1 MTEYSLAT
9 YVLQERHMPVL
20 RDWLAFLHHPPRELA
35 VHIADDPAIAAALEV
50 LCAEFGITLKIIRAV
65 TVNDV
70 ARGEAGLMA
79 EQFAAA
85 SSEFMVVMR
94 LDTFVFREGD
104 PDWLH
109 AVFAALAED
118 NYVFFTAAQ
127 NRFRGDRPVAG
138 TPFLTTRHVSNN
150 LAIYRREKWL
160 SMQAHATEHRLF
172 DPARKLFAERSVI
185 MFCFDQQV
193 HGIRRLSGRNWRAL
207 HTNAW
212 DERMFSVR
220 RDAMAGV
227 GLDAYLAPFEE
238 DKWHPWERYYGHPR
252 PSLAALPRFW
262 LDEVRGYL
270 RRRGPRK
277 FPMPLE

>member
-1 MTEYSLAT
+1 MHSYSLAT
-9 YVLQERHMPVL
+9 YVLQERHMPIL
-20 RDWLAFLHHPPRELA
+20 RDWLAFLHHPPEALI
-35 VHIADDPAIAAALEV
+35 VHIADDPAIAAALEA
-50 LCAEFGITLKIIRAV
+50 LCREVGIALKIVRAV
-65 TVNDV
+65 TVADV

-94 LDTFVFREGD
+94 LDTFVFRDGD
-104 PDWLH
+104 PDWLQP
-109 AVFAALAED
+109 VFEALAED
-118 NYVFFTAAQ
+118 RYVFFTAAQ
-127 NRFRGDRPVAG
+127 NRFRGDRALDG

-160 SMQAHATEHRLF
+160 SMQAHAKEHQLF

-185 MFCFDQQV
+185 MFCFDQKV
-193 HGIRRLSGRNWRAL
+193 HGIRRLSGPNWRAL

-212 DERMFSVR
+212 DDRMFDVR
-220 RDAMAGV
+220 QNAIDGV
-227 GLDAYLAPFEE
+227 GLGPYLAPFEE

-252 PSLAALPRFW
+252 PGLAALPAFW
-262 LDEVRGYL
+262 LQEMRGYL
-270 RRRGPRK
+270 RRGGPRK